1 MTRAQRR
8 HVSQRGRV
16 CRRMIR
22 ILHLLPQVVHNV
34 PLLVL
39 GYAVHPR
46 RLHAALAARRT
57 AWRAL
62 LLGMLSFIA
71 DPLVFGFTVKA
82 AKARETAP
90 IVAYARAALRVCAL
104 ASILPSRQTR

>member
-1 MTRAQRR
+1 MYKHAYNVLQPLIK
-8 HVSQRGRV
+8 VKV
-16 CRRMIR
+16 
-22 ILHLLPQVVHNV
+22 HLF
-34 PLLVL
+34 
-39 GYAVHPR
+39 
-46 RLHAALAARRT
+46 
-57 AWRAL
+57 
-62 LLGMLSFIA
+62 SFFIA

>member
-1 MTRAQRR
+1 
-8 HVSQRGRV
+8 
-16 CRRMIR
+16 
-22 ILHLLPQVVHNV
+22 
-34 PLLVL
+34 
-39 GYAVHPR
+39 
-46 RLHAALAARRT
+46 
-57 AWRAL
+57 
-62 LLGMLSFIA
+62 MLSFIA